1 MKGPKPP
8 AAPDPFQ
15 MAQTE
20 SQFGIKNAIANKIL
34 NDTNMITPY
43 GTVTYTTGTPPASGG
58 PSRAQLAKQPF
69 TMV

>member
-1 MKGPKPP
+1 
-8 AAPDPFQ
+8 